1 MAYSEFLT
9 LVHSG
14 NVKTA
19 GIDDSADK
27 IYFNL
32 NGHSSQQAAEA
43 APAEAA
49 APAAA
54 TASSLA
60 PASAS
65 AVEASSG
72 EFDDCTL
79 VWSDV
84 GLRLVFQRGLL
95 CYWSVPESILQ
106 PWSDRGVWSQLVTNT
121 LLRLDHAMLL
131 DSFLS
136 KPFVCGSSHGASSKA
151 LKTAED
157 TKAHD

>member
-1 MAYSEFLT
+1 MPASSCSFPQVAYSEFLT

-43 APAEAA
+43 APVEAAVPAA
-49 APAAA
+49 APA
-54 TASSLA
+54 SSSA

-72 EFDDCTL
+72 EFADCTMICTDAVLHL
-79 VWSDV
+79 V
-84 GLRLVFQRGLL
+84 GGFPTRLLFLKATSSLAVIW
-95 CYWSVPESILQ
+95 CSVPS
-106 PWSDRGVWSQLVTNT
+106 GHNY
-121 LLRLDHAMLL
+121 
-131 DSFLS
+131 
-136 KPFVCGSSHGASSKA
+136 G
-151 LKTAED
+151 
-157 TKAHD
+157 